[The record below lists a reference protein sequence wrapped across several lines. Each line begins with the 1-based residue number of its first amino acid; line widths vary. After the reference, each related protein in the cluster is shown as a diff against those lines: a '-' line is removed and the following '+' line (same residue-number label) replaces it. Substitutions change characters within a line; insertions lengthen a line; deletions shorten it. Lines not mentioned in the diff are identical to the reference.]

1 MEKDLISVVVPIHN
15 VEAYLPKCLECIE
28 HQTYRNLEIILVD
41 DGSTDRSGK
50 ICDEFAAKDPRA
62 RVIHQTNKGLWAARN
77 AGQDDAHGV
86 YLWFPDGDDY
96 FHYDFLRRMHSA
108 ITDGDGYDLA
118 MCGMRITTH
127 SKESCDHAVNGL
139 WITQSSSSVFANVF
153 PPAPGPCVWNKL
165 YRTSSIYNLR
175 ARPYPIAQDLDF
187 NIRVFLQINKIVYS
201 EDVLY
206 YWVRR
211 DNQISRRARYYEIF
225 PDIIYR
231 NYIELPS
238 EKGAMGYILLD
249 QLYRKMAVLKARSV
263 KTDRKPLFFK
273 KCKQYYNNTIS
284 DYLKEKR
291 ITSIDKAKSLIA
303 YHLPLIVN
311 MFFSFL
317 DRHPKIAR
325 RFET

>member
-1 MEKDLISVVVPIHN
+1 MEKELISVIVPVYN
-15 VEAYLPKCLECIE
+15 VEANLPKCLDCIE

-41 DGSTDRSGK
+41 DGSTDGSGK
-50 ICDEFAAKDPRA
+50 ICDEFAVKDPRA

-77 AGQDDAHGV
+77 AGQDEAHGV

-96 FHYDFLRRMHSA
+96 FHYDFLRLMHSA
-108 ITDGDGYDLA
+108 ITEGDGFDLA

-127 SKESCDHAVNGL
+127 LKESCDHNLNCQWSV
-139 WITQSSSSVFANVF
+139 QSSSSVFENVF

-165 YRTSSIYNLR
+165 YRTRSIHNLR

-187 NIRVFLQINKIVYS
+187 NIRVFIQIKTIVYT

-211 DNQISRRARYYEIF
+211 NGQISRKVRYYEIF

-231 NYIELPS
+231 NYIELSSKNGPY
-238 EKGAMGYILLD
+238 GYILLD
-249 QLYRKMAVLKARSV
+249 QLYRKMAVLKARSI
-263 KTDRKPLFFK
+263 KTDGKEFYFE
-273 KCKQYYNNTIS
+273 KCSLLYRSTIS

-291 ITSIDKAKSLIA
+291 ISNLVKTKYLIA
-303 YHLPLIVN
+303 YHLPVIVHL
-311 MFFSFL
+311 FFAIL
-317 DRHPKIAR
+317 DKHPKIASR
-325 RFET
+325 YKK